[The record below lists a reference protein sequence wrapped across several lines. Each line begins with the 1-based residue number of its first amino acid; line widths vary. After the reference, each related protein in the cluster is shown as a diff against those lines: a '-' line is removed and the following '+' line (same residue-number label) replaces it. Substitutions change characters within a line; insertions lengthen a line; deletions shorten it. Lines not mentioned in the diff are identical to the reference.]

1 MGAAASNV
9 KPKRKVA
16 AGGVAGA
23 VVTLM
28 LILWPRGAQALGAA
42 GAAAVT
48 TLANFALA
56 YFVPEAD
63 TSQPVGTQ
71 EP

>member
-1 MGAAASNV
+1 MGATASNV

-23 VVTLM
+23 AVTLV
-28 LILWPRGAQALGAA
+28 LIVWPRAAEVLGAA
-42 GAAAVT
+42 GGAAVT